1 MSEPGCE
8 TTRARVLALIEEATQ
23 SEPGSLQRDSLLT
36 ALAGWDSMGMVMFM
50 GLVLE
55 TFEVELSVFDL
66 RECTTPAE
74 LAQCVS
80 VRLDG

>member
-1 MSEPGCE
+1 MSEPGSE
-8 TTRARVLALIEEATQ
+8 TTRARVLAFIEEATQ
-23 SEPGSLQRDSLLT
+23 AEPGSLERDSLLT

-74 LAQCVS
+74 LAECVA
-80 VRLDG
+80 VRLDT